1 MSERIDTV
9 VDGDGWAVQERGVTR
24 RAGLYVVGR
33 NWLQQR
39 KSALFMGVG
48 EDAEHV
54 AGHLAARA

>member
-1 MSERIDTV
+1 MSERVDPV
-9 VDGDGWAVQERGVTR
+9 VDGNGWAVQEREVTR

-48 EDAEHV
+48 EDAEPV